1 MPIKAKVRTKTP
13 CEIVLDVEVPQED
26 LRASYEKTV
35 SRIGR
40 YAEVPGFRAGK
51 APREL
56 IEQRFQREL
65 RASTLEDLVV
75 GVIRSVIKK
84 HNLDA
89 VTGPRLPKDPEFPDS
104 GPLAFTAE
112 FEVAPAVTLKNYK
125 GLPLVKRKVA
135 ITDEDVNRTI
145 DQLLDQHATFEDIA
159 EDRPTAFG
167 DWVVVDYTG
176 SLGGQQKLKRDG
188 AWIELSSTFR
198 MPVPGFADQLVG
210 MKKGESRDFSVSAPT
225 DFYMKE
231 AAGML
236 IDFHATVQKILERR
250 KPELTDE
257 LAKQIDPQ
265 CNTVADLRS
274 AIGKNQ
280 EKYREYE
287 EQRRMRDLAR
297 EALVKNHPLPL
308 PPALVG
314 GRVRRIL
321 EEEVRN
327 RMRQGETEEQ
337 IKAAMPELQ
346 KQATAAA
353 EVELRGEYILEA
365 IARAENI
372 TASDADIQPQLQYYA
387 QAFHRTIDNVRKSF
401 ARDGYLD
408 TLYQTAREN
417 KALDL
422 VVKEAKIAE
431 Q

>member
-188 AWIELSSTFR
+188 AWIELMDGDSGRIGFDNARLQRTRPAFR
-198 MPVPGFADQLVG
+198 HL
-210 MKKGESRDFSVSAPT
+210 
-225 DFYMKE
+225 
-231 AAGML
+231 
-236 IDFHATVQKILERR
+236 
-250 KPELTDE
+250 
-257 LAKQIDPQ
+257 
-265 CNTVADLRS
+265 
-274 AIGKNQ
+274 
-280 EKYREYE
+280 
-287 EQRRMRDLAR
+287 
-297 EALVKNHPLPL
+297 
-308 PPALVG
+308 
-314 GRVRRIL
+314 
-321 EEEVRN
+321 
-327 RMRQGETEEQ
+327 
-337 IKAAMPELQ
+337 
-346 KQATAAA
+346 AAA
-353 EVELRGEYILEA
+353 R
-365 IARAENI
+365 IAG
-372 TASDADIQPQLQYYA
+372 TQ
-387 QAFHRTIDNVRKSF
+387 K
-401 ARDGYLD
+401 
-408 TLYQTAREN
+408 
-417 KALDL
+417 
-422 VVKEAKIAE
+422 
-431 Q
+431 